1 MRARSPE
8 GVCSVCVCGGCGVR
22 KERERRAARCRH
34 VACGSRCR
42 WDRHRWDMGASR
54 PGSRREVE
62 CFENALHHIEATA
75 RRIVAPLFC
84 IFVAVLDRISGN
96 GSRQP
101 QVYTGLYFI
110 YLNLL
115 CPRYPYRVPS
125 SYVLALAHFVC
136 VCSLVIMVTGP
147 TLESLR
153 HVGFAARN
161 DVLCQNLPVWPRT
174 SPQECRASY
183 RSVGG
188 LV

>member
-8 GVCSVCVCGGCGVR
+8 GVCRVCVCGGCGMR
-22 KERERRAARCRH
+22 KERERERRAARCRH

-42 WDRHRWDMGASR
+42 WDRHIYGIWERRVPAR
-54 PGSRREVE
+54 EREVE
-62 CFENALHHIEATA
+62 CFENALHHIGATA
-75 RRIVAPLFC
+75 RGIVTPLHLC
-84 IFVAVLDRISGN
+84 RC
-96 GSRQP
+96 SRS
-101 QVYTGLYFI
+101 YKWEWIASAASLYWFI
-110 YLNLL
+110 LYLLEL
-115 CPRYPYRVPS
+115 VMSSLPS
-125 SYVLALAHFVC
+125 SYRSSLAHFVC